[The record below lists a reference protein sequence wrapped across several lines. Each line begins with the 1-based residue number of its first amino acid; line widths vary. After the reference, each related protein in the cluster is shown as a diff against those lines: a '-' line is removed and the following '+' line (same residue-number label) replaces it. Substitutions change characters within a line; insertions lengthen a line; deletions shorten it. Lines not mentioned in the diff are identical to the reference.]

1 MERASVVRDLSQ
13 IEAQVKKLRQQPRP
27 GQREVLRSLATCG
40 NRLNIKLPTGYGKT
54 YTAMACYSALK
65 EMDGINRLLVIFPTD
80 SQLLQFEEAT
90 PRKMRDYAIDG
101 PKMVSDIRF
110 VGAAAI
116 GQHQQN
122 KCQVFAITVQSLIG
136 SRGMDNVV
144 TLLQKGRWMVVVD
157 EYHHYGIEKPFGKA
171 VLQLNYEFLL
181 CMSATP
187 YRPGDDSAFGAPD
200 VSVSYLDAVEQKAV
214 KPLRGHA
221 YHYKIDAVDEDNG
234 VISFTTEELYSEA
247 GGDSANAVEKLLIDR
262 KLRWSPKYISPLIT
276 NPIDRMLSQRLKTG
290 FRLQAII
297 GAMCVS
303 HAELVCD
310 QVRATFPELKV
321 NWVGTGTEK
330 RTQDQN
336 KEIIRQFAPTDG
348 SEHTLDVL
356 VHVGMAGEGLDTV
369 YVSEVVHLNAANVNN
384 SNNQENGRASRYLP
398 GVIGHINFDACSG
411 FAINGY
417 VGPSI
422 MNAMDCQPPDE
433 ADQVREELE
442 EREGDSDWIELPD
455 EPEIRIVDVE
465 CTSIDSGDETVKLM
479 AAVLV
484 DSVQGFSRADLQN
497 PDSEIWTFAI
507 QGVRRMRRE
516 EAEELNEKSQVKQ
529 WQDSV
534 EAALRIVTS
543 NAIKLINKSGA
554 RVQQS
559 MSGDFKKRI
568 NARKKREIGSVQN
581 TVESYRAHWQWLK
594 RLESQMAASKEVP
607 SWLA

>member
-27 GQREVLRSLATCG
+27 GQLKVLQNLELCG

-54 YTAMACYSALK
+54 YTAMACYSVLK
-65 EMDGINRLLVIFPTD
+65 AMGEVNRLLMIFPTD

-90 PRKMRDYAIDG
+90 PRKMADYAIDG

-136 SRGMDNVV
+136 SRGMDNVA

-157 EYHHYGIEKPFGKA
+157 EYHHYGIDRPFGKS
-171 VLQLNYEFLL
+171 VLSLNYEFLL

-187 YRPGDDSAFGAPD
+187 YRPGDDSAFGPPD
-200 VSVSYLDAVEQKAV
+200 LSVSYLAAVKENAV
-214 KPLRGHA
+214 KPLQGHA
-221 YHYKIDAVDEDNG
+221 YHYKIDAVDDDNG

-247 GGDSANAVEKLLIDR
+247 GGDSASAVEKLLIDR
-262 KLRWSPKYISPLIT
+262 KLRWSPKYISPLVT
-276 NPIDRMLSQRLKTG
+276 NPIDRMLSQRLRTG
-290 FRLQAII
+290 FRLQAIV

-310 QVRATFPELKV
+310 QIRTTFPELRV
-321 NWVGTGTEK
+321 EWVGTGTNG
-330 RTQDQN
+330 RTPEQN
-336 KEIIRQFAPTDG
+336 QKIIRQFAPTDG
-348 SEHTLDVL
+348 SDHTLDVL

-417 VGPSI
+417 KGPFI

-534 EAALRIVTS
+534 ESALRIVTS
-543 NAIKLINKSGA
+543 NAIKLSNKAGM
-554 RVQQS
+554 RIQQS
-559 MSGDFKKRI
+559 MFGDFKKRI

-581 TVESYRAHWQWLK
+581 TVESYRSHYQWLK
-594 RLESQMAASKEVP
+594 RLESQMASSKEVP